1 MALGSILTETG
12 STRSLGIGSRSSG
25 TLITRKRAELI
36 RQVLCMG
43 DRRWRQLVRDWRHRG
58 LAHRCSVN
66 ALVLFRKPFPEFC
79 PWVGCG
85 ADVESPGRG
94 TDANVQGQ
102 AARQAVQKWRSCF
115 RRNGATASA

>member
-1 MALGSILTETG
+1 MALGSILKETG

-43 DRRWRQLVRDWRHRG
+43 DRDRRWRQLVRDWRHRG

-66 ALVLFRKPFPEFC
+66 ALVLLRKPFPEFRR
-79 PWVGCG
+79 WVGGG
-85 ADVESPGRG
+85 ADVESPG
-94 TDANVQGQ
+94 
-102 AARQAVQKWRSCF
+102 
-115 RRNGATASA
+115 